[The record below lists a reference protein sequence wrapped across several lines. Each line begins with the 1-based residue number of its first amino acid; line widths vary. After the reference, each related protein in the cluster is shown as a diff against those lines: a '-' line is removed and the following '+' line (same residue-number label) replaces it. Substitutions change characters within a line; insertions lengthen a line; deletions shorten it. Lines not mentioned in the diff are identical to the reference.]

1 MMSRSI
7 AIPIV
12 CFVCCLSIHAYAQN
26 SLHSGADSN
35 SYRPPADSVHAF
47 DSVYRARKALLDQ
60 WVHEQRQAA
69 TPQEDFI
76 SIYAGYGGYLQIL
89 PRDLNQLFSERV
101 LRPASDQASDRNS
114 YGTVDRAIILSGQAQ
129 LAETWG
135 IYFEYDLLEKWF
147 NTSVDNSSPPPYNIS
162 GAVEELDLTEH
173 SFVVGGMYI
182 FYTGP
187 FYRLRANGGFGG
199 VVALTSETESI
210 GGASRSASAMGY
222 QINFD
227 LLNDFRVTPSV
238 SFTID
243 FLARSVTTGELKT
256 SNGQTL
262 NAAFGKGDPSRI
274 TLQPNASNV
283 VYGAAAGLVFY
294 F

>member
-1 MMSRSI
+1 MSRSI
-7 AIPIV
+7 AISIV
-12 CFVCCLSIHAYAQN
+12 CLASCFGMDAYAQN
-26 SLHSGADSN
+26 PASAADSGG
-35 SYRPPADSVHAF
+35 YQTPADSMHTF
-47 DSVYRARKALLDQ
+47 DSAYRARKALLDQ
-60 WVHEQRQAA
+60 WVHEQNQGA

-76 SIYAGYGGYLQIL
+76 SVYAGYGGYLQIL
-89 PRDLNQLFSERV
+89 PRDLNQLFSERA
-101 LRPASDQASDRNS
+101 LRPASDQAGDRNS
-114 YGTVDRAIILSGQAQ
+114 YQTVDRAIILSGQAQ

-135 IYFEYDLLEKWF
+135 IYFEYDLVEKWF
-147 NTSVDNSSPPPYNIS
+147 NTSVDITSPAPYNIA

-182 FYTGP
+182 FYSGP
-187 FYRLRANGGFGG
+187 FYRLRASGGMGG

-210 GGASRSASAMGY
+210 GNAARSASAAGY
-222 QINFD
+222 QVNFD
-227 LLNDFRVTPSV
+227 LLNDFRVAPSV

-243 FLARSVTTGELKT
+243 LLARSVTTGELKT
-256 SNGQTL
+256 SGGQTL